1 MAMNESIAYEIKIIE
16 ELSSSL
22 SKIGWTLKVN
32 YKIGKRVRCDLAL
45 FYNDIFYTFI
55 EIKYSKTKTAYN
67 LLKTKGELFIKDRL
81 NSKSSKINFGIL
93 FINGNKFLVS
103 KNTSLQLKSFP
114 KIDDYQWRNENQTNR
129 KRYSLDNNFL
139 NEYDKGSIKI
149 DLFLLKYG
157 NILEQKNLEIAE
169 LKKENLEVRKE
180 LEEKNIEIKLLREEL
195 LNTTNLIRAS
205 HLSKEEKIK
214 FLDTEFESFID
225 KNKMFNEKIY
235 KNNWCNNWDILD
247 SNSKIFIREAENL
260 HEHILLDYTAYIHGF
275 AKALE
280 NEILKKVFI
289 NFLLHF
295 RKNKIDLDY
304 QVTDKINK
312 STINAF
318 KKYLRLNDFSSFLSL
333 DKMRFIISAIF
344 SKTNDILLLEFRTVY
359 LKYFKEM
366 KNIFSD
372 NGKVHELK
380 EIRNEGAHTKPI
392 DKKIADTFFE
402 IFKLTF
408 NEFINNYKKD

>member
-22 SKIGWTLKVN
+22 SKMGWTLKVN

-81 NSKSSKINFGIL
+81 NSRSSKINFGIL

-114 KIDDYQWRNENQTNR
+114 RIDDYQWRNENQTNR

-157 NILEQKNLEIAE
+157 NILEQKNQEIAE

-195 LNTTNLIRAS
+195 FNTTNLIRAS

-214 FLDTEFESFID
+214 FLDTEFEFFID
-225 KNKMFNEKIY
+225 KNKKFNEKTY

-333 DKMRFIISAIF
+333 DRMRFIISAIF
-344 SKTNDILLLEFRTVY
+344 SETNDILLLEFRTVY
-359 LKYFKEM
+359 LEYFKEM

-372 NGKVHELK
+372 NGKVYELK
-380 EIRNEGAHTKPI
+380 EIRNDGAHTKPI

-408 NEFINNYKKD
+408 NEFINNYKKG